1 MNRNQ
6 RIARINALIS
16 RPQGASLAQLM
27 EELEVSRATANRD
40 LETLRDGMNAP
51 IVYDRARRVYRIEP
65 NDGTGTR

>member
-27 EELEVSRATANRD
+27 EELEVSRATVNRD
-40 LETLRDGMNAP
+40 LETCVTA
-51 IVYDRARRVYRIEP
+51 
-65 NDGTGTR
+65 